1 MLGSKTRN
9 NAIYPKESNSTGDI
23 MAIDAYMEITDI
35 KGESTDDK
43 HKAWI
48 ECLDVEFGVDQP
60 RSPVASTSGGHT
72 SARAEFDEV
81 VVTKLTDLS
90 TPLLLQHCAM
100 GKTIPKAK
108 FEFFRADGNGE
119 RVKYFEM
126 VLENVLIGSVKP
138 GIKPGGGMQEHLCL
152 KFAKVTWKY
161 TQQKISG
168 GVGGSTMGGWDLSAN
183 KVYA

>member
-1 MLGSKTRN
+1 
-9 NAIYPKESNSTGDI
+9 
-23 MAIDAYMEITDI
+23 MAIDAYLQIEDI
-35 KGESTDDK
+35 KGESQDDK
-43 HKAWI
+43 HKGWI
-48 ECLDVEFGVDQP
+48 ECLDVDFGVDQP
-60 RSPVASTSGGHT
+60 RNPTTSTSGGHT

-81 VVTKLTDLS
+81 LIVKHTDLA
-90 TPLLLQHCAM
+90 TPILLQHCAM

-138 GIKPGGGMQEHLCL
+138 GLKPAGGMQEHLCL
-152 KFAKVTWKY
+152 KFSKVKWTY

-168 GVGGSTMGGWDLSAN
+168 GAGGSTMGGWDLSAN
-183 KVYA
+183 KIYV

>member
-1 MLGSKTRN
+1 M
-9 NAIYPKESNSTGDI
+9 
-23 MAIDAYMEITDI
+23 IDAYLQIDGI
-35 KGESTDDK
+35 KGESMDDK
-43 HKAWI
+43 HRDWI
-48 ECLDVEFGVDQP
+48 ECLDVHFGIDQP
-60 RSPVASTSGGHT
+60 RSPVASTAGGHT
-72 SARAEFDEV
+72 SARAEFDDIV
-81 VVTKLTDLS
+81 VSKLADLS

-126 VLENVLIGSVKP
+126 VLDNVLIGS
-138 GIKPGGGMQEHLCL
+138 IKPGLTPTGGMKEHLQL

-168 GVGGSTMGGWDLSAN
+168 GAGGSTTGGWDLSTN
-183 KVYA
+183 KVAA